1 MLWWVK
7 SETVDYDAI
16 ICDGSV
22 RSGKTMSMSVGF
34 LTWSISRFDNQVFA
48 ICGKTIDS
56 LKRNV
61 ITPLQTWVEGIFTI
75 RSYASRNYLEITDGA
90 HTNRYYLFGGK
101 DESSASLIQG
111 ITLAGILL
119 DEVALMPRSFV
130 EQAVARCSVS
140 GSKLWF
146 NCNPDSAE
154 HWFYKEWLQ
163 KLEQKN
169 ALHLHFTMADNYSLD
184 KKVRERYER
193 LYTGVFYDRYIR
205 GLWCMAE
212 GLVYPNWSDQ
222 YVLRGDIR
230 LSSDVKWYIS
240 IDYGTINPFSAGLW
254 AVGYNNAIRVSEYYF
269 NSRESG
275 RMQTDE
281 EYYEAVDRLAGDK
294 PIEHIIVDPSA
305 ASFIECIR
313 RHGKFF
319 VRRASNE
326 VLDGIRRTSTLIQNG
341 RILIHEDC
349 HGILR
354 EFALYRWN
362 DKLGDTV
369 IKENDHCMDE
379 LRYLVNTILRRTVL
393 RSIGEEG

>member
-1 MLWWVK
+1 
-7 SETVDYDAI
+7 
-16 ICDGSV
+16 
-22 RSGKTMSMSVGF
+22 
-34 LTWSISRFDNQVFA
+34 
-48 ICGKTIDS
+48 
-56 LKRNV
+56 
-61 ITPLQTWVEGIFTI
+61 
-75 RSYASRNYLEITDGA
+75 
-90 HTNRYYLFGGK
+90 
-101 DESSASLIQG
+101 
-111 ITLAGILL
+111 
-119 DEVALMPRSFV
+119 
-130 EQAVARCSVS
+130 
-140 GSKLWF
+140 
-146 NCNPDSAE
+146 
-154 HWFYKEWLQ
+154 
-163 KLEQKN
+163 
-169 ALHLHFTMADNYSLD
+169 MADNYSLD

-212 GLVYPNWSDQ
+212 GHVYPNWSDQ